1 MGWGARVVSTAIA
14 SFICGL
20 IFGFGLLISGMTD
33 PVKVL
38 GFLDILGPWDP
49 TLGFVMVGAL
59 AVSAAGFAV
68 AKRRGAPVLA
78 SQCLWPARRSV
89 DASLVAGSILFG
101 IGWGLVGLC
110 PGPAIENLATL
121 SPRVVLFVVAMVLG
135 MMLQEAWQRLA
146 RAARPPVGAAIAEAV
161 DG

>member
-1 MGWGARVVSTAIA
+1 MVIAIA
-14 SFICGL
+14 SFACGL

-38 GFLDILGPWDP
+38 GFLNVLGPWNP

-59 AVSAAGFAV
+59 AVAAIGFAM
-68 AKRRGAPVLA
+68 ARRRGAPILA
-78 SQCLWPARRSV
+78 SQSQWPTRRDI
-89 DASLVAGSILFG
+89 DASLVTGSILFG
-101 IGWGLVGLC
+101 VGWGLVGLC

-121 SPRVVLFVVAMVLG
+121 SPQVILFVVAMTLG
-135 MMLQEAWQRLA
+135 MVLEMAWQKRPRVSPA
-146 RAARPPVGAAIAEAV
+146 RDTAPAEAI

>member
-1 MGWGARVVSTAIA
+1 VLTAVA
-14 SFICGL
+14 SFVCGL

-49 TLGFVMVGAL
+49 TLAFVMLGAL
-59 AVSAAGFAV
+59 AVSSIGFAF
-68 AKRRGAPVLA
+68 ARRRGAPMLA
-78 SQCLWPARRSV
+78 SQCLWPARRSI
-89 DASLVAGSILFG
+89 DASLVTGSILFG

-110 PGPAIENLATL
+110 PGPAIENLGTL
-121 SPRVVLFVVAMVLG
+121 SPRVVLFVVAMLLG
-135 MMLQEAWQRLA
+135 MHLQEVCQRLV
-146 RAARPPVGAAIAEAV
+146 RVARPPVGAAIAEAV

>member
-1 MGWGARVVSTAIA
+1 VLTVIA
-14 SFICGL
+14 SFLCGL

-33 PVKVL
+33 PMKVL

-49 TLGFVMVGAL
+49 TLAFVMVGAL
-59 AVSAAGFAV
+59 AVSSAGFAF
-68 AKRRGAPVLA
+68 ARHRGAPVLV
-78 SQCLWPARRSV
+78 SQCLWPERRSI
-89 DASLVAGSILFG
+89 DASLVIGSVLFG

-121 SPRVVLFVVAMVLG
+121 SPRVVLFVVAMALG
-135 MMLQEAWQRLA
+135 MMLQGAWQRRA
-146 RAARPPVGAAIAEAV
+146 RVVRPRDGAAIAEAV

>member
-1 MGWGARVVSTAIA
+1 VFTAIA
-14 SFICGL
+14 SFACGL

-49 TLGFVMVGAL
+49 TLAFVMVGAL
-59 AVSAAGFAV
+59 AVSSAGFAF
-68 AKRRGAPVLA
+68 ARHRGAPVLA
-78 SQCLWPARRSV
+78 SQCLWPERRSI
-89 DASLVAGSILFG
+89 DASLVIGSVLFG

-121 SPRVVLFVVAMVLG
+121 SPPVVLFVATMLLG
-135 MMLQEAWQRLA
+135 MMLQEAWHRLA
-146 RAARPPVGAAIAEAV
+146 HVARPPVGAAIPEAA

>member
-1 MGWGARVVSTAIA
+1 VSRTIA
-14 SFICGL
+14 SFACGL

-49 TLGFVMVGAL
+49 TIGFVMVGAL

-68 AKRRGAPVLA
+68 AKHRGAPVLA
-78 SQCLWPARRSV
+78 SQCLWPVRRSL
-89 DASLVAGSILFG
+89 DASLVTGSILFG

-135 MMLQEAWQRLA
+135 MMLQETWQRLA
-146 RAARPPVGAAIAEAV
+146 RAAPPPVGAAIAEAV

>member
-1 MGWGARVVSTAIA
+1 MFTAIA
-14 SFICGL
+14 SFACGL

-38 GFLDILGPWDP
+38 GFLDVPGPWDP
-49 TLGFVMVGAL
+49 TLAFVMLGAL
-59 AVSAAGFAV
+59 AVSSAGFAF
-68 AKRRGAPVLA
+68 AKRRGAPALA
-78 SQCLWPARRSV
+78 SQCLWPERRSI
-89 DASLVAGSILFG
+89 DASLVTGSVLFG
-101 IGWGLVGLC
+101 VGWGLVGLC

-121 SPRVVLFVVAMVLG
+121 SPRVVLFVATMVVG

-146 RAARPPVGAAIAEAV
+146 RVARPPIAAAIVEAV

>member
-1 MGWGARVVSTAIA
+1 VSTAIA
-14 SFICGL
+14 SLVCGL

-38 GFLDILGPWDP
+38 GFLDVLGLWDP
-49 TLGFVMVGAL
+49 TLAFVMLGAL
-59 AVSAAGFAV
+59 AVSSAGFAF
-68 AKRRGAPVLA
+68 ARYRGAPVLA
-78 SQCLWPARRSV
+78 SQCQWPARRSI

-110 PGPAIENLATL
+110 PGPAIVNLGTL
-121 SPRVVLFVVAMVLG
+121 SAPVVLLFVVAMLLG

-146 RAARPPVGAAIAEAV
+146 RAARRPVGAAVAEAV

>member
-1 MGWGARVVSTAIA
+1 VFTAIA
-14 SFICGL
+14 SFACGL

-49 TLGFVMVGAL
+49 TLAFVMVGAL
-59 AVSAAGFAV
+59 AVSSAGFAF
-68 AKRRGAPVLA
+68 AKHRGAPVLA
-78 SQCLWPARRSV
+78 SQCLWPERKSI
-89 DASLVAGSILFG
+89 DASLVTGSVLFG

-121 SPRVVLFVVAMVLG
+121 SPRVVLFVATMLLG
-135 MMLQEAWQRLA
+135 MMLQEVWQRHA
-146 RAARPPVGAAIAEAV
+146 RGARPPGGAAVEEAV

>member
-1 MGWGARVVSTAIA
+1 VLTAIA
-14 SFICGL
+14 SFACGL

-49 TLGFVMVGAL
+49 TLAFVMVGAL
-59 AVSAAGFAV
+59 AVSSAGLAV
-68 AKRRGAPVLA
+68 AKYRGAPALA
-78 SQCLWPARRSV
+78 SECLWPPRRSI
-89 DASLVAGSILFG
+89 DASLVTGSILFG

-121 SPRVVLFVVAMVLG
+121 SPRVVVFVVAMLLG
-135 MMLQEAWQRLA
+135 MVLQGAWQRLA
-146 RAARPPVGAAIAEAV
+146 RAADPPVGAAIAEAA

>member
-1 MGWGARVVSTAIA
+1 MFTAIA
-14 SFICGL
+14 SFACGL

-49 TLGFVMVGAL
+49 TLAFVMVGAL
-59 AVSAAGFAV
+59 AVSSAGFAF
-68 AKRRGAPVLA
+68 ARHRGAPVLA
-78 SQCLWPARRSV
+78 SQCLWPERRSI
-89 DASLVAGSILFG
+89 DASLVIGSVLFG

-121 SPRVVLFVVAMVLG
+121 SPPVVLFVATMLLG
-135 MMLQEAWQRLA
+135 MMLQEIWQRLA
-146 RAARPPVGAAIAEAV
+146 RVARPPVGATIPEAV